1 MLADQCGE
9 FEAEAGAVF
18 DADGGMVMAGD
29 DDGAGGEVV
38 GQRFVA
44 VMEEEAGLFVVA
56 SEGGVA
62 VEGMV
67 VVVADEGDEGGDE
80 GAEASEEVE
89 SFSDIGCA
97 VHDVA
102 NENERARLVIA
113 EEVGEARF
121 DRGAA
126 PIGGE
131 VAFAAA
137 AEFVAVVEVGDGH
150 PALGGMEESVAV
162 VEPDAVGD
170 VAEPGICL
178 RRNGD
183 RILRVR
189 AGICADVGY

>member
-29 DDGAGGEVV
+29 DDGVWGDIGL
-38 GQRFVA
+38 QRFVA

-150 PALGGMEESVAV
+150 PALGGVDESVAV
-162 VEPDAVGD
+162 VKPDAVCD

-178 RRNGD
+178 GRRGG
-183 RILRVR
+183 RILWVR

>member
-1 MLADQCGE
+1 LLANQGGE

-18 DADGGMVMAGD
+18 DADGGMLMAGD
-29 DDGAGGEVV
+29 DDGVGGEVV

-44 VMEEEAGLFVVA
+44 VMEEEAGLFVVP

-62 VEGMV
+62 VEGV
-67 VVVADEGDEGGDE
+67 VIVIADEGDESGDE

-150 PALGGMEESVAV
+150 PALGGVDESVAV
-162 VEPDAVGD
+162 VEPDAVCD
-170 VAEPGICL
+170 RTEPGICL
-178 RRNGD
+178 ERRGGRN
-183 RILRVR
+183 LWVR